1 MMFDAAYADKL
12 LVLEIEK
19 ASFVAQQIHDE
30 KDRMH
35 HHRRRRRHPIF
46 LFQRNPQVPCV
57 HLLRHTNPMSAID
70 LEEDIPLMTHIL
82 ISRQDFPKITT

>member
-57 HLLRHTNPMSAID
+57 HLLRHNID
-70 LEEDIPLMTHIL
+70 IA
-82 ISRQDFPKITT
+82 SRFPQDHYLNIRRASYYCQK